1 MIQAG
6 SFRYARSTSHE
17 GEIIDNREHMAFNV
31 RYHKL
36 NARRSSEF
44 GKYQRAPDEDLFHLH
59 LSISGGQHTC
69 ENKLWI
75 II

>member
-6 SFRYARSTSHE
+6 SLRYARSTSHE

-44 GKYQRAPDEDLFHLH
+44 GKCMR
-59 LSISGGQHTC
+59 TT
-69 ENKLWI
+69 N
-75 II
+75 